1 MIEIMY
7 SDQIQISNLTLINS
21 PSWFVHPIYSRFDE
35 SPSLNFSTLFKALFS
50 ICVHYFIVLIILYI
64 FSNIIINGLTI
75 LAPVD
80 VPNTDGIDPGNGF
93 MVHLTFNH
101 L

>member
-21 PSWFVHPIYSRFDE
+21 PSWFVHPVYSRFDE
-35 SPSLNFSTLFKALFS
+35 SHHLQIFQPYFSLC
-50 ICVHYFIVLIILYI
+50 IHYFIHLTKLYI

-80 VPNTDGIDPGNGF
+80 IPNTDGIDPGKCIFGLFDIQSFRN
-93 MVHLTFNH
+93 
-101 L
+101 